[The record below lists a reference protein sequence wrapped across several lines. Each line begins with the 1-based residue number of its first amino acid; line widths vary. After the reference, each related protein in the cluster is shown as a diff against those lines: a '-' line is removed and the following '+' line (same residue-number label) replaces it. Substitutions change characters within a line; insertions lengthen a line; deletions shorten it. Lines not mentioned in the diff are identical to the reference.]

1 MNIHVQF
8 EFIQVYSLLRKI
20 SCFLIGSNAKTLFW
34 GCGKLEHTKKNIH
47 LVKLYPINIQAIFAV
62 TVSVVSVKNNLKDV
76 FHSVVC

>member
-20 SCFLIGSNAKTLFW
+20 SCILIGSNAKTLFW

-47 LVKLYPINIQAIFAV
+47 LVELYPINIQAIFAV
-62 TVSVVSVKNNLKDV
+62 TVSVVSDKNNLKDV